1 MSVKGKCP
9 LCRAAVD
16 AEFAPFCSRSCRDR
30 DLLNWLGD
38 VYRVPAAPGAED
50 REMSADEDD

>member
-9 LCRAAVD
+9 LCKAPAVPD
-16 AEFAPFCSRSCRDR
+16 FAPFCSRACRDR

-38 VYRVPAAPGAED
+38 AYRVPTAPH
-50 REMSADEDD
+50 DEESEVSGESSD